1 MHELMVEHLRK
12 HGLGS
17 KRSTKVVTYDH
28 KEGRERFNWQDRKR
42 HDLKGHPRGCASCDL
57 EPVCEGVWKGYL
69 EIWGDREFRPVRL
82 ADTALAPRPTETNRG
97 ADGSAP

>member
-1 MHELMVEHLRK
+1 MIPPGEWVDPDSWVK
-12 HGLGS
+12 GPKS
-17 KRSTKVVTYDH
+17 STVRFDEA
-28 KEGRERFNWQDRKR
+28 EGRARFNWQDRKR

-82 ADTALAPRPTETNRG
+82 EDTALAPVPVEGPSHPR
-97 ADGSAP
+97 S